1 MNQTK
6 QQIEDEYDKIKD
18 LALAEYS
25 KITALEYAKYEK
37 IIDLALAEYSKIT
50 APAYAEYKKIKD
62 LALSEKERKL
72 GELEDI
78 KIIDGKKYR
87 LVD

>member
-1 MNQTK
+1 MKTK
-6 QQIEDEYDKIKD
+6 KEETKKQIEDECRKIVELAWAECYKITDLASAEYRKIEDLAWAKYYKIKD
-18 LALAEYS
+18 
-25 KITALEYAKYEK
+25 
-37 IIDLALAEYSKIT
+37 
-50 APAYAEYKKIKD
+50 PAYA
-62 LALSEKERKL
+62 EKERKL

>member
-6 QQIEDEYDKIKD
+6 QQIEDEYRKIRD
-18 LALAEYS
+18 LALAECY
-25 KITALEYAKYEK
+25 KIT
-37 IIDLALAEYSKIT
+37 DLASAEYRKIEDL
-50 APAYAEYKKIKD
+50 AWAEYYKIKDPAYA
-62 LALSEKERKL
+62 EKERKL
-72 GELEDI
+72 EELEDI

>member
-1 MNQTK
+1 MKTKKEETK

-37 IIDLALAEYSKIT
+37 IIDLALAEYRKIR
-50 APAYAEYKKIKD
+50 D
-62 LALSEKERKL
+62 LALAEKERKL
-72 GELEDI
+72 EELEEPEDI

>member
-1 MNQTK
+1 MKQTK
-6 QQIEDEYDKIKD
+6 KQIEAEYSKTTDPAYAEYNKIKD
-18 LALAEYS
+18 LALAKYR
-25 KITALEYAKYEK
+25 KIE
-37 IIDLALAEYSKIT
+37 DLALAK
-50 APAYAEYKKIKD
+50 
-62 LALSEKERKL
+62 KERKL

>member
-6 QQIEDEYDKIKD
+6 QQIEDEYDKIV
-18 LALAEYS
+18 E
-25 KITALEYAKYEK
+25 TASAKYEK
-37 IIDLALAEYSKIT
+37 ITFPDLEGHRKTIDLAWAEYYKITITALAER
-50 APAYAEYKKIKD
+50 
-62 LALSEKERKL
+62 ERKL
-72 GELEDI
+72 EELEDI

>member
-1 MNQTK
+1 MTQTK
-6 QQIEDEYDKIKD
+6 EQIEAECRKIVELAWAEYSKITVPAYAEYSKIKD
-18 LALAEYS
+18 LALAEYR
-25 KITALEYAKYEK
+25 KIE
-37 IIDLALAEYSKIT
+37 DLALA
-50 APAYAEYKKIKD
+50 
-62 LALSEKERKL
+62 EKERKL